1 MGQCVY
7 HNSAKLFQKSWFF
20 NKEKDSDSNDPFS
33 TLKHST
39 EQLQYRDSN
48 LVPEN
53 VTYDDILTFD
63 D

>member
-7 HNSAKLFQKSWFF
+7 HNSAKLFQKSRFF
-20 NKEKDSDSNDPFS
+20 NVEKDSDSNDPFA
-33 TLKHST
+33 TLKDFI

-48 LVPEN
+48 LVPDN